1 MDRLREIEIAVLR
14 EVIEAVDARLDTI
27 AHLAVPR
34 SQVYAAIIYA
44 VLSSARSTGHYGAGM
59 LANAPLLDA
68 ILAGR
73 PRPPPPGPPLPPPPP
88 PPPPRPPPPPVSSW
102 PPSAPSCSA
111 RLLAVARIPAIVVR
125 TDTTSTRHCYRR
137 GRAASGVGGVWKNPA
152 HECHRG

>member
-68 ILAGR
+68 ILAGGGR
-73 PRPPPPGPPLPPPPP
+73 GGPRGPHHARRVGRDADEDHVENPCGGDHYGDPGDQQH
-88 PPPPRPPPPPVSSW
+88 
-102 PPSAPSCSA
+102 
-111 RLLAVARIPAIVVR
+111 RLHQPQ
-125 TDTTSTRHCYRR
+125 
-137 GRAASGVGGVWKNPA
+137 
-152 HECHRG
+152 

>member
-68 ILAGR
+68 ILAGAHTR
-73 PRPPPPGPPLPPPPP
+73 PQRANQKPPHQENMSQGIKRA
-88 PPPPRPPPPPVSSW
+88 PRCGRNTSS
-102 PPSAPSCSA
+102 C
-111 RLLAVARIPAIVVR
+111 
-125 TDTTSTRHCYRR
+125 
-137 GRAASGVGGVWKNPA
+137 
-152 HECHRG
+152 